1 MDHETAEKTEA
12 ADRYL
17 LNESSPEECVEF
29 EAHYFDCAICADRI
43 RTGSIFIDTVKNV
56 MRAEAPQRAVVV
68 PADIRRRSFWQ
79 AGFSAGWFNPA
90 RFSPAWFSPGVLTPS
105 LIALGLTIVV
115 GYQNLVTLPNL
126 EKPQLLSSAVIAP
139 SARDETQ
146 TIRIDRTLPRFNLN
160 FMVDSP
166 RLYPNYIC
174 EFTNE
179 KGDRILTIESGP
191 RDVSSFTLSLLL
203 SPNRFPSG
211 RYAMTLRPQSDTGAI
226 VQRYTFVIDRGGT
239 DEKTPG

>member
-17 LNESSPEECVEF
+17 LNEFTPEECIEF

-43 RTGSIFIDTVKNV
+43 RTGSTFIDTVKDV
-56 MRAEAPQRAVVV
+56 MRVEV
-68 PADIRRRSFWQ
+68 RRQSFWE
-79 AGFSAGWFNPA
+79 
-90 RFSPAWFSPGVLTPS
+90 AWFTPRVLTPS
-105 LIALGLTIVV
+105 LIALGLMIVV
-115 GYQNLVTLPNL
+115 GYQNLVTLPDL

-139 SARDETQ
+139 SARAEMQ
-146 TIRIDRTLPRFNLN
+146 TIRIDPTLPRFNLN

-166 RLYPNYIC
+166 RTYSGYIC

-179 KGDRILTIESGP
+179 KGDRILTMESGP

-203 SPNRFPSG
+203 ATKQFPSG
-211 RYAMTLRPQSDTGAI
+211 RYAMILRPQSGTGAI
-226 VQRYTFVIDRGGT
+226 VQRYTFGIDRGGSN
-239 DEKTPG
+239 EKTPG

>member
-17 LNESSPEECVEF
+17 LNEFTPEECIEF
-29 EAHYFDCAICADRI
+29 EAHYFDCAICADRV
-43 RTGSIFIDTVKNV
+43 RTGSTFIDTAKDV
-56 MRAEAPQRAVVV
+56 MRVDV
-68 PADIRRRSFWQ
+68 RRQSFWQ
-79 AGFSAGWFNPA
+79 A
-90 RFSPAWFSPGVLTPS
+90 WFSPVVLTPS
-105 LIALGLTIVV
+105 LIALGLMIVV
-115 GYQNLVTLPNL
+115 GYQNLITLPDL

-139 SARDETQ
+139 TARDEAPV
-146 TIRIDRTLPRFNLN
+146 IRIDGALPRFNLN

-166 RLYPNYIC
+166 KLYSNYIC

-203 SPNRFPSG
+203 ASKQFPPG
-211 RYAMTLRPQSDTGAI
+211 WYAMILRPQSDTGAI
-226 VQRYTFVIDRGGT
+226 VQRYTFVIDRGGLN
-239 DEKTPG
+239 EKTPG